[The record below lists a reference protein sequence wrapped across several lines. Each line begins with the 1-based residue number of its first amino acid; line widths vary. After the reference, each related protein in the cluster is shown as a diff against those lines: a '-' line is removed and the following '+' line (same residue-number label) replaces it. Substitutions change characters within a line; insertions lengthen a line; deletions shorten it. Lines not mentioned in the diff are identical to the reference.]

1 MTKQTRPGM
10 PDPTQPDLLDIS
22 EPSHTLPSIR
32 PFSKT
37 YTTMLNLPP
46 DENKPPTG
54 GFLDGSSM
62 APEIGE
68 WPLSFSDEVGEAIYE
83 PSKLKMVA
91 MPRVLRTQLYQTR
104 YLMHVSSHMSP
115 MEFRR
120 DLIHR
125 KIAGTNINVIINDLS
140 GSSVQDLQNLLWV
153 LSSLFVKIS
162 VILSQHIL
170 WRKKSSNIC
179 RASSGSSSIPDL

>member
-54 GFLDGSSM
+54 GFLDGSSV

-104 YLMHVSSHMSP
+104 YLMQVSSHMSP

-140 GSSVQDLQNLLWV
+140 GSSVQDLQNLL
-153 LSSLFVKIS
+153 
-162 VILSQHIL
+162 
-170 WRKKSSNIC
+170 
-179 RASSGSSSIPDL
+179 